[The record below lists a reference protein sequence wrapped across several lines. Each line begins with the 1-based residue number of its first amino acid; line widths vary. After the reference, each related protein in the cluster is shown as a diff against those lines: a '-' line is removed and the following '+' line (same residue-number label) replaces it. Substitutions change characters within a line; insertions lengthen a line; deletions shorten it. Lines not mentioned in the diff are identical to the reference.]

1 MYLYNISLFFLFS
14 LTMNLKNKLC
24 IKVFKG
30 PKYCFNT
37 MLLLIIILAKSG
49 SSFKTS
55 PYKNLNNR
63 MRIDSLFRVYVN
75 PHE

>member
-1 MYLYNISLFFLFS
+1 
-14 LTMNLKNKLC
+14 MNLKNKLC

-37 MLLLIIILAKSG
+37 MLLLILLAKSG
-49 SSFKTS
+49 SSFLNLSIQK
-55 PYKNLNNR
+55 LNNR